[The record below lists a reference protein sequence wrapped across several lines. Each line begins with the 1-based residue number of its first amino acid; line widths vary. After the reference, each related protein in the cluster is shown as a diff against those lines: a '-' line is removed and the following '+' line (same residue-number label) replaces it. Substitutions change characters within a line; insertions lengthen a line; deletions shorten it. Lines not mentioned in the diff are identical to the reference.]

1 MQSVLVKATLRDRPP
16 TLRVMQYVRARII
29 WSTDPALAVP
39 VVAVNRISGQ
49 YFVFVAEPTSA
60 NAPADKQGEQGYV
73 ARQKPVTV
81 GEVVGED
88 YVVQTG
94 LKAGERVIVSNIQKI
109 GDGAPVKPSA

>member
-1 MQSVLVKATLRDRPP
+1 
-16 TLRVMQYVRARII
+16 MQYVRARIV
-29 WSTDPALAVP
+29 WSNEPALAVP

-49 YFVFVAEPTSA
+49 YFVFVAE
-60 NAPADKQGEQGYV
+60 QGQQGFV

-88 YVVQTG
+88 YIVQAG